1 MPASNSLGL
10 NEYAPLRRVALRH
23 PRAAYGGPAA
33 VAASWQALGYS
44 GAPDFARACADFDHF
59 AAALTEAGAAIDYLP
74 AENGLTLDSL
84 YLRDAAIV
92 APGGIVLGNMG
103 KAARSQEAATL
114 TSCSSGAASQLPT
127 LRLSALVFR
136 KFRSG

>member
-1 MPASNSLGL
+1 MDFVPSPSRR
-10 NEYAPLRRVALRH
+10 YAAWRC
-23 PRAAYGGPAA
+23 A
-33 VAASWQALGYS
+33 V
-44 GAPDFARACADFDHF
+44 FDHF
-59 AAALTEAGAAIDYLP
+59 AAALTEAGAVIDYLP

-92 APGGIVLGNMG
+92 APGGIVLGNTG